1 MERLV
6 KGDVVVVPYPAF
18 DLKSSKKR
26 PALVIAV
33 SPVGAILCPITT
45 KNLAKTA
52 LIPIKSSDFSS
63 GGLKLDSF
71 ALPFW
76 LSTFKFSHILYK
88 AAALK
93 HEKFNEILDKLCNFL
108 RS

>member
-6 KGDVVVVPYPAF
+6 KGDIVVIPYPTF

-26 PALVIAV
+26 PALILAV
-33 SPVGAILCPITT
+33 SPVGAVVCPITT
-45 KNLAKTA
+45 KNLTKTA

-63 GGLKLDSF
+63 GTLKMDSF

-76 LSTFKFSHILYK
+76 LSTFRFSQILYK
-88 AAALK
+88 AASLK
-93 HEKFNEILDKLCNFL
+93 PEKFNEILDKLCNFL
-108 RS
+108 RN